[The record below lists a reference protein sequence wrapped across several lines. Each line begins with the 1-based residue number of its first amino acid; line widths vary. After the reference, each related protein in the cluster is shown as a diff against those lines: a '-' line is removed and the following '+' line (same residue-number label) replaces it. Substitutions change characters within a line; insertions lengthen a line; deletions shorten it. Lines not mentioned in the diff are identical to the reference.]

1 MLSKH
6 LAVTFCAIVVGQAH
20 NLEKK
25 TGPGA
30 PDSNWK
36 AADFI
41 KTCQSW
47 AFVDNEINAQ
57 CNDTTQRPVW
67 SRLQLGHCLVNDGGS
82 LKARNGGNFQGSCS
96 ECAIRESTLTCECK
110 PEPNSVGQPAP
121 IDLNQVLG
129 NFAGRLCCG
138 ENNFECG
145 DGRLYNDTDA
155 KQARL

>member
-110 PEPNSVGQPAP
+110 PEPNSATSLVGCVAVKTTSNVETVGFTTTQTPNKLDFSAVA
-121 IDLNQVLG
+121 QTEV
-129 NFAGRLCCG
+129 
-138 ENNFECG
+138 
-145 DGRLYNDTDA
+145 
-155 KQARL
+155 